1 MYRIRL
7 LDKWRIVY
15 QIKDDE
21 KVVVI
26 LRVRRKE
33 DIDYDSL

>member
-7 LDKWRIVY
+7 LNRWRIVY

-21 KVVVI
+21 KVVVVR
-26 LRVRRKE
+26 RVRRKE
-33 DIDYDSL
+33 GIDYDSL